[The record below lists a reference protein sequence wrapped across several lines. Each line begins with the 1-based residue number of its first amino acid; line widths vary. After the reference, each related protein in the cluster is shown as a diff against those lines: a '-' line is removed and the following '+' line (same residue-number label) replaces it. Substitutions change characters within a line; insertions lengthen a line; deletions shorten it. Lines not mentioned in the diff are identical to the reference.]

1 MGATTS
7 TDGNIVTENSD
18 SDKFLQKINAV
29 ASDYILSQNF
39 VDMENLAKPDYCNN
53 LVVLTAEVIG
63 KFLKAKEVEYLPT
76 TDAEKLNKPGL
87 KKENIIYL
95 NKQNFNK
102 IPDEIKSQEKSK
114 ICIGIAKFYV
124 KIANLFSSIIFT
136 LNPQY
141 TLTSDKD
148 GKSRT
153 YNLMEKNKISEL
165 KGVNMSGIKT
175 VFDNICINRLEVLQN
190 KENFNVAE
198 GYVTINP
205 SFCDMNLKQKLGS
218 SSSYG
223 SSRNISVKTLSDE
236 PGIPE
241 LEKLYYDVYDYSTG
255 TFKGM
260 TDKTRKN
267 IYEKD
272 LQKFY
277 TEFTGESSIPL
288 DTNGQLTIKSF
299 GQISLKDYSRVD
311 GCQRP
316 TVSRSAAGTTDNIK
330 GQYLNKYTSNIKEKL
345 FADYANNLK
354 TMMRNIETNQ
364 KKLSEIIDKVFI
376 LENGKEVVRTDLTN
390 EVLDTLIKDTR
401 GIIVELYLTCEK
413 NFEDGLSIFRSIVEK
428 TVLDTAQEKIT
439 KMETQISN
447 IEEQASIASDINEPS
462 VEEVDEDDRQ
472 DASVNLPDQYP
483 QFLPQVEVSAASAAA
498 AAAAAPAPAAA
509 APAPAPALSQAPA
522 LSPAPAPAP
531 ASNIGAATPPAARSI
546 GSSASEQAS
555 EQATE
560 PPSTGAPST
569 GAPALST
576 AAALTIGSSA

>member
-1 MGATTS
+1 MGETTS

-447 IEEQASIASDINEPS
+447 IEEQASIASDINEPL
-462 VEEVDEDDRQ
+462 VEEVGEGDGQE
-472 DASVNLPDQYP
+472 ASVNLPDQYL
-483 QFLPQVEVSAASAAA
+483 QEQEQNLQLLPQVEASAAA
-498 AAAAAPAPAAA
+498 SASTPASDAASPPASDAAQVSNVGAAA
-509 APAPAPALSQAPA
+509 ST
-522 LSPAPAPAP
+522 P
-531 ASNIGAATPPAARSI
+531 ASVSNVGAPAARS
-546 GSSASEQAS
+546 
-555 EQATE
+555 TE
-560 PPSTGAPST
+560 SQST
-569 GAPALST
+569 GAPALSP
-576 AAALTIGSSA
+576 AAAAATPTGALTIG